1 MKAIRLEFYK
11 CKRRKVMLVCLALIA
26 AQLIWMGVFL
36 ARLDEQDIRDGW
48 MLLFYNLALVDAIM
62 LPLTGVSSVV
72 YAMQGA
78 IPWGTLAFVAPGLA
92 IGSLVGARLTGKLS
106 DRTLCRLFGTLM
118 LVAGGW
124 MLL

>member
-1 MKAIRLEFYK
+1 MIAVAALEGLCGLSEK
-11 CKRRKVMLVCLALIA
+11 ESHATAL
-26 AQLIWMGVFL
+26 
-36 ARLDEQDIRDGW
+36 
-48 MLLFYNLALVDAIM
+48 AIM

-118 LVAGGW
+118 LVAGGG

>member
-1 MKAIRLEFYK
+1 MIAVAALEGLCGLSEK
-11 CKRRKVMLVCLALIA
+11 
-26 AQLIWMGVFL
+26 
-36 ARLDEQDIRDGW
+36 E
-48 MLLFYNLALVDAIM
+48 
-62 LPLTGVSSVV
+62 S
-72 YAMQGA
+72 QGA

>member
-1 MKAIRLEFYK
+1 MPRPL
-11 CKRRKVMLVCLALIA
+11 
-26 AQLIWMGVFL
+26 
-36 ARLDEQDIRDGW
+36 
-48 MLLFYNLALVDAIM
+48 AIM